1 MRLRAWGVLMLFF
14 AATVSAEPQLSTHV
28 ANDRVM
34 VGQIN
39 TLSVKVLVPT
49 WFTKSVYFDEV
60 EAVNI
65 ISLATDKSSYPVSEN
80 VNGETWSGIVKDYT
94 VVPMAA
100 GSFTLN
106 FSSLTLHFS
115 GENGAPQSIEVTPP
129 PVTFSA
135 FIPPAAQN
143 LEPLIIADD
152 IELQQSF
159 TAQDQLTVGDSVS
172 RSLIARVSGSSSLFL
187 PLLLQALE
195 GDTVSSYQRSP
206 VSKDEVDNGQ
216 VNGVRTEQQD
226 VLAKASGEIAFSDIS
241 LRYYQPSSGEVVE
254 VTAEGRVFEIAKPPA
269 TAAEKVIYILLA
281 ILGLLVFTLLIRWL
295 GQQYKK
301 YQQTEPARFRWARK
315 ALAKPARG
323 CEVAV
328 HEWHNSWPAELR
340 HQRQRQKEYSA
351 LMLALEARI
360 YFPKTQVG
368 STSEL
373 VGQLNAYR
381 HALQQMQDGT
391 RTRLQP
397 LNP

>member
-1 MRLRAWGVLMLFF
+1 MIVVLVLCFISWS
-14 AATVSAEPQLSTHV
+14 VVAEPRITSAVSDEQ
-28 ANDRVM
+28 VM

-39 TLSVKVLVPT
+39 TLSVKILVPT
-49 WFTKSVYFDEV
+49 WFTKPVYFDEV

-65 ISLATDKSSYPVSEN
+65 ISLTTNKSSYPVSER

-106 FSSLTLHFS
+106 FTPLTLHFS
-115 GENGAPQSIEVTPP
+115 GENGASQSIEVTPP
-129 PVTFSA
+129 PVTFNA
-135 FIPPAAQN
+135 FIPPEARN

-152 IELQQSF
+152 VDLQQSF

-187 PLLLQALE
+187 PPLLQAFE

-206 VSKDEVDNGQ
+206 VSKDEVDDGQ

-226 VLAKASGEIAFSDIS
+226 VLIKKSGEMVFADIS
-241 LRYYQPSSGEVVE
+241 LRYYQPSSGEMIE
-254 VTAEGRVFEIAKPPA
+254 VTAEGRVFEIAKSPA
-269 TAAEKVIYILLA
+269 TAAEKMIYLLLA
-281 ILGLLVFTLLIRWL
+281 MFGLLIFALLIRWL
-295 GQQYKK
+295 RQRYKK
-301 YQQTEPARFRWARK
+301 YQQTEPARFRRARE
-315 ALAKPARG
+315 ALVKPARG
-323 CEVAV
+323 CEAAL

-340 HQRQRQKEYSA
+340 HQTSRQKEYSA

-360 YFPKTQVG
+360 YLPKSQVG
-368 STSEL
+368 TTSEM
-373 VGQLNAYR
+373 VEQLNAYR
-381 HALQQMQDGT
+381 HALQQMQSSK
-391 RTRLQP
+391 RTKLQP